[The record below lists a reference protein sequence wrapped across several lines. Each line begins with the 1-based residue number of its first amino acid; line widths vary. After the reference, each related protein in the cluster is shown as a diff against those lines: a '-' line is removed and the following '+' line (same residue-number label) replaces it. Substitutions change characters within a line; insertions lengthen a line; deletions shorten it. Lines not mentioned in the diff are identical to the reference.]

1 MGWIEK
7 LKLIKDRIFG
17 TKTKM
22 LNEKNENTNI
32 TKVDLNIPKTIEKY
46 KINYQ
51 INPNTPESAI
61 EQYLMALLYRR
72 YSIQEQ
78 KSRNGEVDFYHIFK
92 GKQGK
97 TVNRLYLNCKR
108 ETRRQIIRRIL

>member
-32 TKVDLNIPKTIEKY
+32 TKVDLNIPKTNNI
-46 KINYQ
+46 
-51 INPNTPESAI
+51 
-61 EQYLMALLYRR
+61 
-72 YSIQEQ
+72 
-78 KSRNGEVDFYHIFK
+78 
-92 GKQGK
+92 
-97 TVNRLYLNCKR
+97 
-108 ETRRQIIRRIL
+108 